1 MPYSYGLDKKDFAI
15 HHDAEAK
22 NFQRVRELNKKGSK
36 TSQHLAIDLT
46 NGKEVTLNFFNVD
59 QIFQRYLLAFQ
70 KNFPPQE
77 AKEKAIQAVNDYV
90 NTQEDIAQR
99 VHRLQDENIARIYE
113 FRISEDERAK
123 PYLIS
128 EYVPGD
134 NFFAA
139 TRGFNPLQMIFL
151 FMPILRALEF
161 MHQNELLHLN
171 LKPSKVR
178 VNAES
183 RPPVVKLT
191 DFGQAFPL
199 GEKKPI
205 YSTALYM
212 SPEVICQQYDKIAET
227 SDLYSF
233 AVIAYQALTEHFPFP
248 ERIEAHD
255 YRQKLIE
262 LVQKEDEPTPLIYY
276 NKDIPQDLNDV
287 ILKLLKAKPEDRKF
301 LQAKPLMLYFFSKWP
316 KESKSMP
323 LDLTTTMVG

>member
-1 MPYSYGLDKKDFAI
+1 MSYSYGLDKKDFAI
-15 HHDAEAK
+15 HHDADVK

-46 NGKEVTLNFFNVD
+46 NGKEVALNFFNVD
-59 QIFQRYLLAFQ
+59 QIFERYLLTFQ

-77 AKEKAIQAVNDYV
+77 AREKATQAVNDYV
-90 NTQEDIAQR
+90 NAQEAIAQR
-99 VHRLQDENIARIYE
+99 VHHLQDENIARIYE

-139 TRGFNPLQMIFL
+139 TRGFNPMQMISL
-151 FMPILRALEF
+151 FIPLLKALDF
-161 MHQNELLHLN
+161 MHQNKLLHLN
-171 LKPSKVR
+171 LKPSKIR

-191 DFGQAFPL
+191 DFGQAFPF

-212 SPEVICQQYDKIAET
+212 SPEAICQQYDQVAQT

-255 YRQKLIE
+255 YRPKLIE
-262 LVQKEDEPTPLIYY
+262 LVQKEDAPTPLTFY
-276 NKDIPQDLNDV
+276 NKDIPQELNDI
-287 ILKLLKAKPEDRKF
+287 ILKLLQSKIEERKF
-301 LQAKPLMLYFFSKWP
+301 LQVKPLLAYFFSKWP
-316 KESKSMP
+316 EESKSMP
-323 LDLTTTMVG
+323 FSVTTTMV